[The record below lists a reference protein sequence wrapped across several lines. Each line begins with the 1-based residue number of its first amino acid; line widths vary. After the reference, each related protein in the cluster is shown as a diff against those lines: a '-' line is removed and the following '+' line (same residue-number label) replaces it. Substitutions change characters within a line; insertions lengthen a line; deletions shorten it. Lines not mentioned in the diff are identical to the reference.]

1 MFEASS
7 DPEQKTKLR
16 TISNNYLIFAT
27 NEVVAVDEDKNPLNT
42 KLAQKY
48 GKLGESDFR
57 ELLSKVK
64 MLPTDQE
71 RNAKLGE
78 FANSCLSAMKP

>member
-1 MFEASS
+1 MLEASS

-16 TISNNYLIFAT
+16 TISNNYLILAT

-42 KLAQKY
+42 ELAQKY

-57 ELLSKVK
+57 ELLSKVGT
-64 MLPTDQE
+64 LPTDKE
-71 RNAKLGE
+71 RNGKLGE
-78 FANSCLSAMKP
+78 FANSCLTAMKP